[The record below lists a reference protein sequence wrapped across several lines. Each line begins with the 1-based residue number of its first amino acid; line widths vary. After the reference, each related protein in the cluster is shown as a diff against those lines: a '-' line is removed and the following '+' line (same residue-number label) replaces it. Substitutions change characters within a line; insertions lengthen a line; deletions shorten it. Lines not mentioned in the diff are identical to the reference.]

1 MAMTARE
8 RLERVKEGIEAL
20 LKVKKSIYEDDKQDT
35 LDKITAHAEMHALD
49 QALRL
54 VDRELVEID
63 GMEWIRP

>member
-1 MAMTARE
+1 MTARE

-20 LKVKKSIYEDDKQDT
+20 HTVKKGIYEDENQDA
-35 LDKITAHAEMHALD
+35 LDKITAHAAMHALD